1 MSFYKNI
8 FRKKISIAGRSKGAS
23 PSYLMPPDGTFSKI
37 GFQIYEALDLIC
49 EGPVGGLTDKKGRFL
64 EGDHSKKEFKSD
76 DNTVGSSTNG
86 IDKGIYFNDISLREE
101 TNQPTH
107 SKYDVEFRDGAEY
120 QKASSIVKTPSKLHK
135 VAAPI
140 KGKYELGVVLYTGSV
155 SSVSWVNTTNYG
167 SGGILGALL
176 IFLYRE
182 KDDTYKVTTSSP
194 HGITDDY
201 IGFALKISDSSNEN
215 LNGKLGVIKEIISD
229 TEINIFLPD
238 NANNYY
244 NATGGTY
251 EVLELGSENGAR
263 TGTGSRDIRREGTSP
278 RDFVEW
284 QRLGVREVLEKPYN
298 YINYDKN
305 VNKLTVGLQIDGLSD
320 TKSFSTAGENNAGKS
335 KMGTP
340 LPLTVTVQAFV
351 GKVDKD
357 GVETIQT
364 ASFTTRSGSGVT
376 WGNGDG
382 IISISGIIT
391 SPYSVSLE
399 NITLPVLSD
408 TDIYNFVRIKKVEYE
423 TYSNLIKRDIG
434 VATITEINDQTY
446 VYPNSC
452 YVATSIDSKYFPQV
466 PTRTFRVKGKKI
478 LIPSNYNPINAD
490 GSDRRF
496 SSDQCTRGNLIYDGP
511 WDGTFKFGW
520 SDNPAWIYYD
530 LLINTRYGIGSHL
543 RDVEI
548 VDKWT
553 LYEIGMYCDAVTMND
568 GSKTTN
574 DYGGAGYFIGL
585 DDGFGGLEP
594 RFSCNI
600 LIKDQAGAFEAL
612 QDLARSFRAM
622 TYFNN
627 SCVTVKVDR
636 PYFFED
642 FNNLTTTAPKENK
655 FPPHLIFN
663 NLNVKD
669 GMFSYADVDKST
681 KLSAV
686 EVSFLDKKN
695 NYKSATEY
703 VEDTEAIK
711 YVGLNFKQLDGIG
724 VTSRSQAH
732 RLAKYILFESQYTT
746 ETVSFGAGFEAL
758 LIEPGDIIMVEDEMR
773 NFTKNFGTI
782 LGASGETNY
791 YDPDGNGSFNTL
803 NSGKGPE
810 AIIVEPAI
818 GSDQLDYITGGNI
831 HIYNP
836 VGKSG
841 IEDFYRNPSANNELY
856 KEIRN
861 PQVISLQIKPGGSG
875 LSYDIV
881 DSGVAIYINGL
892 NNFLYGNTGS
902 QWFSEKDV
910 NIKHGSIYNIDASGR
925 SPNYYRVLNIQEDKE
940 KGFNVSATIHHTG
953 KFKFVE
959 ENIAF
964 DIEDDTFKPDLRLT
978 EVIKPNKPA
987 SVVTGAFSENADR
1000 SLSLPITIT
1009 DPASGVPEK
1018 YIVFLEEPN
1027 TNVIVSE
1034 IFKSAS
1040 STTVFT
1046 LSGTAKIDQIGD
1058 YQINVFSEN
1067 ITPAK
1072 SRSTDATSVSFTT
1085 QISDF
1090 GFTAQDNFVEYQNI
1104 SINTAYLS
1112 SYSNIDETGIAQN
1125 SFYENDPNINVVVN
1139 FEFEDIFGGSGASVI
1154 EAVNDQIINL
1164 KDASGNIIQN
1174 NFKTLSNQSSV
1185 TILNSELD
1193 NAFGYTGDGRYVM
1206 PPSLD
1211 FEVSSFELAGST
1223 STTQTFAFEQSFDNV
1238 PAIFMYEIVDG
1249 DYSDFSKP
1257 IGRVDSTSSGFSVT
1271 GVSDRVAKY
1280 AYIASKTGVFK
1291 FNGASKTI
1299 QIGNVNNNNTSD
1311 YQFVNFH
1318 EDFNTIPKVFIQL
1331 QKPDTT
1337 TETYFSDTCIT
1348 GVSTSGFFF
1357 KSFQSDLTVADGTG
1371 LYAYIALDEN
1381 IFNISSDSELPI
1393 LSLNYSA
1400 TGEQAF
1406 QFSSDPIL
1414 EPANGTNNAGLRF
1427 NHDQYAV
1434 MCQRSGDNSDF
1445 DDKFFVVH
1453 RTGNQN
1459 RAFQHML
1466 ETGLEPGLRSQLT
1479 GGSANHILITGDELE
1494 INTGNFTLAAW
1505 VRFDPNLNGKQ
1516 YLLESHQNG
1525 TGVAWFQSGDG
1536 KNYLNLNGIDYL
1548 AATGATTLN
1557 DDNLHFL
1564 QIVVDR
1570 ENGLTGYLDDATN
1583 FNVNTSITELRDESF
1598 ITGFNIAG
1606 VGTGLGI
1613 IEDSN
1618 VTGFNITGVGT
1629 GLGIIEDSNVTG
1641 FNITGVGTGVSGN
1654 ANTFDGDYTGSSTLF
1669 QNITTSGLR
1678 FKLDGVKWIL
1688 TDEDP
1693 GSSSFEKIAWEGGDN
1708 VDYPWNVTSWTG
1720 VDALGD
1726 SSAPSFSEL
1735 SPSGNTNTFD
1745 GDYTG
1750 SSPLFQNIITSGLRF
1765 RLDGAKWILTDEN
1778 PDSIS
1783 FGGVAWEG
1791 GDNTDYPW
1799 NVDSWTGVDA
1809 LGDSSAPS
1817 FSELSPFVSVS
1828 LDSQTGFKILGNS
1841 ELNGEA
1847 LTSGYINKYFSL
1859 VNGATVGNY
1868 FSDPNSFFTAFS
1880 GDVNTQFI
1888 FNITGF
1894 PLLVDA
1900 SEKTTASLVG
1910 SVERS
1915 EEIINRLSSS
1925 NFNFMQIGVTGTL

>member
-1 MSFYKNI
+1 MSFYKNR
-8 FRKKISIAGRSKGAS
+8 FRKKISIAGRSKGPS

-37 GFQIYEALDLIC
+37 GFQIYEAIDLIC
-49 EGPVGGLTDKKGRFL
+49 EGPVAGLTDQKGL
-64 EGDHSKKEFKSD
+64 LLQGDRAKKEFR
-76 DNTVGSSTNG
+76 STFNIIGASNG
-86 IDKGIYFNDISLREE
+86 IDKGIYFNEIPLKEINNE
-101 TNQPTH
+101 PTH
-107 SKYDVEFRDGAEY
+107 SKYDVEFKNGSEY
-120 QKASSIVKTPSKLHK
+120 QESSSIVKRPSKIIK
-135 VAAPI
+135 QSAPI
-140 KGKYELGVVLYTGSV
+140 KGPYEENRGPSRITKSGTFYTECVNANTQIKSVWSSTPFLIIENVVYPEGGGFAYHPVTRIANTIFRGTLDELGNLNPDGSSSCFIGNVADFKVLEASIGINSTE
-155 SSVSWVNTTNYG
+155 SSLLSIPLNTAADYNI
-167 SGGILGALL
+167 ILRAIVDSTL
-176 IFLYRE
+176 
-182 KDDTYKVTTSSP
+182 TYKKVGWVKVNENGVLTSS
-194 HGITDDY
+194 IDQ
-201 IGFALKISDSSNEN
+201 
-215 LNGKLGVIKEIISD
+215 VIPTNK
-229 TEINIFLPD
+229 T
-238 NANNYY
+238 
-244 NATGGTY
+244 
-251 EVLELGSENGAR
+251 GAR
-263 TGTGSRDIRREGTSP
+263 KGTGSNDIRDEGSP
-278 RDFVEW
+278 DRDFVNW
-284 QRLGVREVLEKPYN
+284 QNLGVREVLEKPYN
-298 YINYDKN
+298 YINYDRN
-305 VNKLTVGLQIDGLSD
+305 VNRLTIGLQVDALSD
-320 TKSFSTAGENNAGKS
+320 TKSYATASENEAGKS
-335 KMGTP
+335 RIGTP
-340 LPLTVTVQAFV
+340 LPLTVTLEVV
-351 GKVDKD
+351 KGYVDKD
-357 GVETIQT
+357 GQEITEL
-364 ASFTTRSGSGVT
+364 ASFTTRSGKGVT
-376 WGNGDG
+376 LGNGNG
-382 IISISGIIT
+382 RIAISGIVT
-391 SPYSVSLE
+391 APYSISLE
-399 NITLPVLSD
+399 NIILPVLSD
-408 TDIYNFVRIKKVEYE
+408 TDLYNFVRIRKIEYE
-423 TYSNLIKRDIG
+423 TYSNLVKRDIG
-434 VATITEINDQTY
+434 VATITEINDETY

-452 YVATSIDSKYFPQV
+452 YVASSIDSKYYPQV
-466 PTRTFRVKGKKI
+466 PTRTFRLKGKKI
-478 LIPSNYNPINAD
+478 LIPSNYNPINED

-496 SSDQCTRGNLIYDGP
+496 SSDKSTRGKLIYDGP

-543 RDVEI
+543 RDVEV

-594 RFSCNI
+594 RFSCNVI
-600 LIKDQAGAFEAL
+600 IKDQVGAFDAL

-627 SCVTVKVDR
+627 SSVSVKVDR
-636 PYFFED
+636 PYLFED

-669 GMFSYADVDKST
+669 GIFSYADVDKST

-686 EVSFLDKKN
+686 EVAYLDKRN

-703 VEDTEAIK
+703 VEDSEAIK
-711 YVGLNFKQLDGIG
+711 YVGLNFKQVNGYG
-724 VTSRSQAH
+724 VTSKSQAH
-732 RLAKYILFESQYTT
+732 RLAKYILFESQHTT
-746 ETVSFGAGFEAL
+746 ETISFGAGFEAL

-773 NFTKNFGTI
+773 NFTRNFGTI
-782 LGASGETNY
+782 LGTSGETNY
-791 YDPDGNGSFNTL
+791 YDPDGTGAIDTL
-803 NSGKGPE
+803 NFGTGPK

-818 GSDQLDYITGGNI
+818 GSDQLDYITGGDI

-841 IEDFYRNPSANNELY
+841 IEDFYKNPSADNELY
-856 KEIRN
+856 REIHN

-875 LSYDIV
+875 LSYDKL
-881 DSGVAIYINGL
+881 DNGVAIYINGL
-892 NNFLYGNTGS
+892 NNFIDGDAES

-910 NIKHGSIYNIDASGR
+910 DIKYGSIYNIDASGR

-964 DIEDDTFKPDLRLT
+964 DIEDDTFKPDLILT

-987 SVVTGAFSENADR
+987 SVVTGAFIIGTDK

-1018 YIVFLEEPN
+1018 YIVFLEEPS
-1027 TNVIVSE
+1027 TNVVVSE
-1034 IFKSAS
+1034 VFKSAS

-1046 LSGTAKIDQIGD
+1046 LSGAARIDQIGD
-1058 YQINVFSEN
+1058 YQINVFSETT
-1067 ITPAK
+1067 TPLK
-1072 SRSTDATSVSFTT
+1072 SRSTDAISISFTT

-1090 GFTAQDNFVEYQNI
+1090 GFTSQDAFVEYQNI
-1104 SINTAYLS
+1104 FINTDYQS

-1125 SFYENDPNINVVVN
+1125 SFFERDPKINTVVN
-1139 FEFEDIFGGSGASVI
+1139 FEFEDIFGVSGSRVI
-1154 EAVNDQIINL
+1154 EEVDNQIINL
-1164 KDASGNIIQN
+1164 KDAFGNIVQN
-1174 NFKTLSNQSSV
+1174 NFKTLSAETSV

-1193 NAFGYTGDGRYVM
+1193 NAFGYTGDGKYLM

-1223 STTQTFAFEQSFDNV
+1223 PTTQTFAFESSFDDV
-1238 PAIFMYEIVDG
+1238 PAIFMYQIVDG

-1257 IGRVDSTSSGFSVT
+1257 IGRVNSTSGDFSVI
-1271 GVSDRVAKY
+1271 SISNRPAKY
-1280 AYIASKTGVFK
+1280 AYIASKTGIFK
-1291 FNGASKTI
+1291 FDRPRKTM
-1299 QIGNVNNNNTSD
+1299 QIGNVSNNNTPD

-1318 EDFNTIPKVFIQL
+1318 EDFNVAPKVFIQL

-1337 TETYFSDTCIT
+1337 TESYFSETSIT

-1371 LYAYIALDEN
+1371 LYAYMALEEDV
-1381 IFNISSDSELPI
+1381 FNISSGSELSI

-1400 TGEQAF
+1400 TGEQGF

-1414 EPANGTNNAGLRF
+1414 EPANGTNNSGLRF

-1459 RAFQHML
+1459 RVFQHML

-1479 GGSANHILITGDELE
+1479 DGSTNHILITGDGLE

-1598 ITGFNIAG
+1598 ITGFNIS
-1606 VGTGLGI
+1606 
-1613 IEDSN
+1613 D
-1618 VTGFNITGVGT
+1618 
-1629 GLGIIEDSNVTG
+1629 
-1641 FNITGVGTGVSGN
+1641 VGTGVSDN
-1654 ANTFDGDYTGSSTLF
+1654 VNTFDGGYTGSSPLF
-1669 QNITTSGLR
+1669 QNINTSGLR
-1678 FKLDGVKWIL
+1678 FRLDGVKWIL

-1693 GSSSFEKIAWEGGDN
+1693 GS
-1708 VDYPWNVTSWTG
+1708 
-1720 VDALGD
+1720 
-1726 SSAPSFSEL
+1726 PSF
-1735 SPSGNTNTFD
+1735 D
-1745 GDYTG
+1745 K
-1750 SSPLFQNIITSGLRF
+1750 I
-1765 RLDGAKWILTDEN
+1765 
-1778 PDSIS
+1778 
-1783 FGGVAWEG
+1783 AWEG

-1817 FSELSPFVSVS
+1817 FSELSPFVGVS

-1859 VNGATVGNY
+1859 VSGATVGNY

-1894 PLLVDA
+1894 PLLIDA
-1900 SEKTTASLVG
+1900 SQNTTISLVG
-1910 SVERS
+1910 SIERS
-1915 EEIINRLSSS
+1915 EEIIDRLSSS

>member
-1 MSFYKNI
+1 MSFYKNR
-8 FRKKISIAGRSKGAS
+8 FRKKISIAGRSKGAK
-23 PSYLMPPDGTFSKI
+23 PSYLMPPNGAFSKI

-64 EGDHSKKEFKSD
+64 EGDYAKKEFKSD
-76 DNTVGSSTNG
+76 DNSVGSSTNG

-107 SKYDVEFRDGAEY
+107 SKYDVEFRDGAEF

-135 VAAPI
+135 ISTPI
-140 KGKYELGVVLYTGSV
+140 KGPYDM
-155 SSVSWVNTTNYG
+155 
-167 SGGILGALL
+167 SGG
-176 IFLYRE
+176 
-182 KDDTYKVTTSSP
+182 
-194 HGITDDY
+194 
-201 IGFALKISDSSNEN
+201 N
-215 LNGKLGVIKEIISD
+215 
-229 TEINIFLPD
+229 
-238 NANNYY
+238 
-244 NATGGTY
+244 
-251 EVLELGSENGAR
+251 ENGAR
-263 TGTGSRDIRREGTSP
+263 TGTGSRDVRREGTSA
-278 RDFVEW
+278 RDFVNW
-284 QRLGVREVLEKPYN
+284 QNLGVREVLEKPYN

-305 VNKLTVGLQIDGLSD
+305 VNKLTIGVQIDGLSD
-320 TKSFSTAGENNAGKS
+320 TKSISTASENDAGRS

-340 LPLTVTVQAFV
+340 LPLTVTIQVFV

-357 GVETIQT
+357 GIETIQT
-364 ASFTTRSGSGVT
+364 ALFTTRSGKGVT
-376 WGNGDG
+376 LGNGNG
-382 IISISGIIT
+382 IISISGII
-391 SPYSVSLE
+391 SAPYSISLE
-399 NITLPVLSD
+399 NITLPALSD
-408 TDIYNFVRIKKVEYE
+408 TDIYNFVRVKKAQYE

-466 PTRTFRVKGKKI
+466 PSRTFRLKGKKI
-478 LIPSNYNPINAD
+478 LIPSNYNPINSD

-496 SSDQCTRGNLIYDGP
+496 SYDTSTRQNLIYDGP

-548 VDKWT
+548 IDKWT

-600 LIKDQAGAFEAL
+600 IIKDQLGAFEAL

-642 FNNLTTTAPKENK
+642 FNNTTTTAPKENK

-695 NYKSATEY
+695 NYRSATEY

-711 YVGLNFKQLDGIG
+711 YVGLNFKQIDGIG

-746 ETVSFGAGFEAL
+746 ETVSFSAGFEGL

-782 LGASGETNY
+782 LGASGETTY
-791 YDPDGNGSFNTL
+791 YDPDGIGNLATL
-803 NSGKGPE
+803 TTGKGPE

-841 IEDFYRNPSANNELY
+841 IDNFYRNPSSNNELY
-856 KEIRN
+856 RDIHN

-875 LSYDIV
+875 SSYDIV

-892 NNFLYGNTGS
+892 NNFINGNAQS

-910 NIKHGSIYNIDASGR
+910 NIRHGSIYNIDASGR

-940 KGFNVSATIHHTG
+940 KGFNISATIHHTG

-964 DIEDDTFKPDLRLT
+964 DIEDDTFQPDLRLT
-978 EVIKPNKPA
+978 EVIRPVKPA
-987 SVVTGAFSENADR
+987 SVVIEEFISGNPDR

-1040 STTVFT
+1040 PTTVFT
-1046 LSGTAKIDQIGD
+1046 LSGSAKIDQIGD

-1090 GFTAQDNFVEYQNI
+1090 GFTAQYNFVEYQNI
-1104 SINTAYLS
+1104 FIDTKYQSLYDNIN
-1112 SYSNIDETGIAQN
+1112 ETGTAQN
-1125 SFYENDPNINVVVN
+1125 SFFENDPNINAVIN
-1139 FEFEDIFGGSGASVI
+1139 FEFEDIFGSSGASVTDS
-1154 EAVNDQIINL
+1154 VNNQVINL
-1164 KDASGNIIQN
+1164 KDSEGNIIQN
-1174 NFKTLSNQSSV
+1174 NFKILSNEDSV
-1185 TILNSELD
+1185 TILNSELN
-1193 NAFGYTGDGRYVM
+1193 NAFNYTGDGKYIM

-1211 FEVSSFELAGST
+1211 FEVSSFELAGSEP
-1223 STTQTFAFEQSFDNV
+1223 TTQIFDFQQSFDET
-1238 PAIFMYEIVDG
+1238 PAVFMYEVVDG

-1257 IGRVDSTSSGFSVT
+1257 IGRVSSTGESFSVT
-1271 GVSDRVAKY
+1271 GVSDTAAKY

-1299 QIGNVNNNNTSD
+1299 QIGNTNNDNTSN
-1311 YQFVNFH
+1311 YQFVTFH
-1318 EDFNTIPKVFIQL
+1318 ENFNVAPKVFIQL

-1337 TETYFSDTCIT
+1337 TETYFSETCVT

-1371 LYAYIALDEN
+1371 LYAYIALDQN
-1381 IFNISSDSELPI
+1381 IFNISSGSELPI

-1479 GGSANHILITGDELE
+1479 GGATNHILITGDGLQ
-1494 INTGNFTLAAW
+1494 IDTGNFTLAAW
-1505 VRFDPNLNGKQ
+1505 VKFNNNLNGKQ
-1516 YLLESHQNG
+1516 YLLESHKNG

-1536 KNYLNLNGIDYL
+1536 KNYLNLNGTDYL

-1583 FNVNTSITELRDESF
+1583 FNVNTSITGLRDESF
-1598 ITGFNIAG
+1598 IT
-1606 VGTGLGI
+1606 
-1613 IEDSN
+1613 E
-1618 VTGFNITGVGT
+1618 
-1629 GLGIIEDSNVTG
+1629 

-1654 ANTFDGDYTGSSTLF
+1654 ANTFDGEYTGSLSLF
-1669 QNITTSGLR
+1669 QNTTTSGLR

-1688 TDEDP
+1688 TDEDV
-1693 GSSSFEKIAWEGGDN
+1693 GSPSFGKIAWEGGN
-1708 VDYPWNVTSWTG
+1708 NINYPWNVTSWTG
-1720 VDALGD
+1720 VDALG
-1726 SSAPSFSEL
+1726 
-1735 SPSGNTNTFD
+1735 T
-1745 GDYTG
+1745 
-1750 SSPLFQNIITSGLRF
+1750 
-1765 RLDGAKWILTDEN
+1765 
-1778 PDSIS
+1778 
-1783 FGGVAWEG
+1783 
-1791 GDNTDYPW
+1791 
-1799 NVDSWTGVDA
+1799 
-1809 LGDSSAPS
+1809 SSAPS
-1817 FSELSPFVSVS
+1817 FSELSPFVGVS
-1828 LDSQTGFKILGNS
+1828 LNSQTGFKVLGNS

-1847 LTSGYINKYFSL
+1847 LTSGHINKYFSL
-1859 VNGATVGNY
+1859 ISGTTVGNY
-1868 FSDPNSFFTAFS
+1868 FSNPNSFFTSFTGNA
-1880 GDVNTQFI
+1880 NTEFI

-1894 PLLVDA
+1894 PSLIDA
-1900 SEKTTASLVG
+1900 SENTTISLLG
-1910 SVERS
+1910 NIERS
-1915 EEIINRLSSS
+1915 EEIINRSFSS

>member
-1 MSFYKNI
+1 MSFYKNR

-49 EGPVGGLTDKKGRFL
+49 EGPVAGLTDKKGL
-64 EGDHSKKEFKSD
+64 LLQGDYVKKEFKSD
-76 DNTVGSSTNG
+76 NNSVGSSVNG
-86 IDKGIYFNDISLREE
+86 IDKGVYFNDISLREE

-107 SKYDVEFRDGAEY
+107 SKYDVEFRDGSEF
-120 QKASSIVKTPSKLHK
+120 QKESSIVKTPNKLHK
-135 VAAPI
+135 ISAPI
-140 KGKYELGVVLYTGSV
+140 KGPY
-155 SSVSWVNTTNYG
+155 NMD
-167 SGGILGALL
+167 GA
-176 IFLYRE
+176 E
-182 KDDTYKVTTSSP
+182 D
-194 HGITDDY
+194 
-201 IGFALKISDSSNEN
+201 
-215 LNGKLGVIKEIISD
+215 
-229 TEINIFLPD
+229 
-238 NANNYY
+238 
-244 NATGGTY
+244 
-251 EVLELGSENGAR
+251 GAR
-263 TGTGSRDIRREGTSP
+263 TGTGSRDVRTEGTSA
-278 RDFVEW
+278 RDFVNW
-284 QRLGVREVLEKPYN
+284 QNLGVREVLEKPYN
-298 YINYDKN
+298 YINYDRN

-320 TKSFSTAGENNAGKS
+320 TKSKSTASENNAGKS

-340 LPLTVTVQAFV
+340 LPLSVTVQVVV

-357 GVETIQT
+357 GGETTQT
-364 ASFTTRSGSGVT
+364 ASFTTRSGKGVT
-376 WGNGDG
+376 LGDGNG

-391 SPYSVSLE
+391 APYAISLE

-408 TDIYNFVRIKKVEYE
+408 TDIYNFVRIRKLEYE
-423 TYSNLIKRDIG
+423 TYSNLVKRDIG

-466 PTRTFRVKGKKI
+466 PSRTFRLKGKKI

-496 SSDQCTRGNLIYDGP
+496 SSDQSTRGDLIYDGP

-594 RFSCNI
+594 RFSCNF
-600 LIKDQAGAFEAL
+600 LIKDQLGAFEAL

-627 SCVTVKVDR
+627 SCVSVKVDR

-695 NYKSATEY
+695 NYRSATEY

-711 YVGLNFKQLDGIG
+711 YVGLNFKQIDGIG

-746 ETVSFGAGFEAL
+746 ETVSFSAGFEGL

-791 YDPDGNGSFNTL
+791 YDPDGTGPINTL
-803 NSGKGPE
+803 NSGKGPK

-818 GSDQLDYITGGNI
+818 GSDQLDYITGGNM

-856 KEIRN
+856 KEIHN

-875 LSYDIV
+875 SSYDIV

-892 NNFLYGNTGS
+892 NNFLDGDTGS

-910 NIKHGSIYNIDASGR
+910 NIRHGSVYNIDASGR

-940 KGFNVSATIHHTG
+940 KGFNISATIHHTG

-978 EVIKPNKPA
+978 EIIRPLKPA
-987 SVVTGAFSENADR
+987 SVVTGEFSENADK
-1000 SLSLPITIT
+1000 SLNLPITIT

-1034 IFKSAS
+1034 VFKSAS
-1040 STTVFT
+1040 LTTVFT
-1046 LSGTAKIDQIGD
+1046 LSGAAKIDQIGD

-1067 ITPAK
+1067 ITPIK
-1072 SRSTDATSVSFTT
+1072 SRTTDATSVSFTT

-1090 GFTAQDNFVEYQNI
+1090 SFTAQDNFVEYQNI

-1154 EAVNDQIINL
+1154 ETVNNQIINL
-1164 KDASGNIIQN
+1164 KDAGGNLIQN

-1185 TILNSELD
+1185 TILNSELN
-1193 NAFGYTGDGRYVM
+1193 NAFGYSGDGRYVM

-1211 FEVSSFELAGST
+1211 FEVSSFELTGSE
-1223 STTQTFAFEQSFDNV
+1223 STTQTFSFEQGFDDV
-1238 PAIFMYEIVDG
+1238 PAIFIHQIVDG

-1257 IGRVDSTSSGFSVT
+1257 IGRVSSTSSSFSVT

-1299 QIGNVNNNNTSD
+1299 QIGNVSNNSTPD

-1318 EDFNTIPKVFIQL
+1318 EDFNAVPKVFIQL

-1337 TETYFSDTCIT
+1337 TETYFSETCIT

-1357 KSFQSDLTVADGTG
+1357 KSFQSDLTIADGTG

-1414 EPANGTNNAGLRF
+1414 EQANGTNNAGLRF

-1479 GGSANHILITGDELE
+1479 GGSTNHILITGDGLE

-1505 VRFDPNLNGKQ
+1505 IRFDPNLNGKQ

-1525 TGVAWFQSGDG
+1525 TGIAWFQSGDG
-1536 KNYLNLNGIDYL
+1536 KNYLNLNGTDYL

-1583 FNVNTSITELRDESF
+1583 FNVNTSITGLRDEAF
-1598 ITGFNIAG
+1598 ITGFNIS
-1606 VGTGLGI
+1606 
-1613 IEDSN
+1613 D
-1618 VTGFNITGVGT
+1618 
-1629 GLGIIEDSNVTG
+1629 
-1641 FNITGVGTGVSGN
+1641 VGTGVSGN
-1654 ANTFDGDYTGSSTLF
+1654 VNTFDGGYTGSSTLF
-1669 QNITTSGLR
+1669 QNINTSGLR
-1678 FKLDGVKWIL
+1678 FRLDGVKWIL
-1688 TDEDP
+1688 TDEDA
-1693 GSSSFEKIAWEGGDN
+1693 GS
-1708 VDYPWNVTSWTG
+1708 
-1720 VDALGD
+1720 
-1726 SSAPSFSEL
+1726 PSF
-1735 SPSGNTNTFD
+1735 D
-1745 GDYTG
+1745 K
-1750 SSPLFQNIITSGLRF
+1750 I
-1765 RLDGAKWILTDEN
+1765 
-1778 PDSIS
+1778 
-1783 FGGVAWEG
+1783 AWEG

-1799 NVDSWTGVDA
+1799 NVNSWTGVDA
-1809 LGDSSAPS
+1809 LGDSSEPS
-1817 FSELSPFVSVS
+1817 FSELSPFVGVS
-1828 LDSQTGFKILGNS
+1828 LNSQTGFKVLGNS

-1859 VNGATVGNY
+1859 VNGANAGNY
-1868 FSDPNSFFTAFS
+1868 FSDPNSFFTTFS

-1900 SEKTTASLVG
+1900 SENTTINLVG
-1910 SVERS
+1910 SIERS

>member
-1 MSFYKNI
+1 MSFYKNRL
-8 FRKKISIAGRSKGAS
+8 RKKISIAGRSKGAK

-49 EGPVGGLTDKKGRFL
+49 EGPVAGLTDKKGL
-64 EGDHSKKEFKSD
+64 LLQGDYAKKEFKQ
-76 DNTVGSSTNG
+76 DNNTIGSSTNG

-107 SKYDVEFRDGAEY
+107 SKYDVEFRDGSEF

-135 VAAPI
+135 ISTPI
-140 KGKYELGVVLYTGSV
+140 KGPYDMTRFGDIIGYDEFENPIYED
-155 SSVSWVNTTNYG
+155 
-167 SGGILGALL
+167 
-176 IFLYRE
+176 
-182 KDDTYKVTTSSP
+182 KD
-194 HGITDDY
+194 
-201 IGFALKISDSSNEN
+201 
-215 LNGKLGVIKEIISD
+215 
-229 TEINIFLPD
+229 
-238 NANNYY
+238 
-244 NATGGTY
+244 
-251 EVLELGSENGAR
+251 NGAR
-263 TGTGSRDIRREGTSP
+263 TGNGSRDVRFEGTEA
-278 RDFVEW
+278 RDFVNW
-284 QRLGVREVLEKPYN
+284 QNLGVREVLEKPFN
-298 YINYDKN
+298 HINYDKN
-305 VNKLTVGLQIDGLSD
+305 VNKLTIGLQIDGLSD
-320 TKSFSTAGENNAGKS
+320 TKSYAAASENDAGKS

-340 LPLTVTVQAFV
+340 LPLTVSVQVVV
-351 GKVDKD
+351 GKVNKN
-357 GVETIQT
+357 GVETTQT
-364 ASFTTRSGSGVT
+364 ASFTTRSGKGVT
-376 WGNGDG
+376 LGSGNGV
-382 IISISGIIT
+382 ISISGIIT
-391 SPYSVSLE
+391 APYSISLE
-399 NITLPVLSD
+399 NITLPALSD
-408 TDIYNFVRIKKVEYE
+408 TDIYNFVRVRKSEYE
-423 TYSNLIKRDIG
+423 TYSNLIKREIG

-452 YVATSIDSKYFPQV
+452 YVANSIDSKYFPQV
-466 PTRTFRVKGKKI
+466 PTRTFRLKGKKI
-478 LIPSNYNPINAD
+478 LIPSNYNPINVD

-496 SSDQCTRGNLIYDGP
+496 SSDGSTRGNQIYNGN

-553 LYEIGMYCDAVTMND
+553 LYEISMYCDAVTMND

-585 DDGFGGLEP
+585 DDGLGGLEP

-600 LIKDQAGAFEAL
+600 LIKDQLGAFEAL

-642 FNNLTTTAPKENK
+642 FNNTSTTAPKENK

-695 NYKSATEY
+695 NYRSATEY

-711 YVGLNFKQLDGIG
+711 YVGLNFKQIDGIG

-746 ETVSFGAGFEAL
+746 ETVSFNAGFEGL
-758 LIEPGDIIMVEDEMR
+758 LIEPGDVIMVEDEMR

-782 LGASGETNY
+782 LGASGQTTY
-791 YDPDGNGSFNTL
+791 YDPDGTSNIATLTNGQ
-803 NSGKGPE
+803 GPK

-841 IEDFYRNPSANNELY
+841 IDDFYRNPSSNNELY
-856 KEIRN
+856 REIHN

-875 LSYDIV
+875 SSYDVV

-892 NNFLYGNTGS
+892 NNFTDGNAQS

-910 NIKHGSIYNIDASGR
+910 NIRHGSIYNIDASGR

-940 KGFNVSATIHHTG
+940 KGFNISATIHHTG

-964 DIEDDTFKPDLRLT
+964 DTEDDTFQPDLRIT
-978 EVIKPNKPA
+978 DVIRPVKPA
-987 SVVTGAFSENADR
+987 SVVTGAKIQNADQ

-1009 DPASGVPEK
+1009 DPASGIPEK

-1027 TNVIVSE
+1027 TNVIISE
-1034 IFKSAS
+1034 VFKSAS

-1046 LSGTAKIDQIGD
+1046 LSGEAKIDQIGD
-1058 YQINVFSEN
+1058 YEINVFSEN
-1067 ITPAK
+1067 ITPIK
-1072 SRSTDATSVSFTT
+1072 SRSSDATSVPFTT
-1085 QISDF
+1085 QVSDF

-1104 SINTAYLS
+1104 FINTAYQS
-1112 SYSNIDETGIAQN
+1112 SYDNINETGTAQN
-1125 SFYENDPNINVVVN
+1125 SFFERDPNINTVVS
-1139 FEFEDIFGGSGASVI
+1139 FEFEDIFGNSGASVTDT
-1154 EAVNDQIINL
+1154 VNDQVINL
-1164 KDASGNIIQN
+1164 KDNAGNIIKN
-1174 NFKTLSNQSSV
+1174 NFKILSNENSV
-1185 TILNSELD
+1185 TISNSEL
-1193 NAFGYTGDGRYVM
+1193 NTAFNYTGDGKYIM

-1211 FEVSSFELAGST
+1211 FEVSSFELTGSE
-1223 STTQTFAFEQSFDNV
+1223 SATQTFAFGENFDET
-1238 PAIFMYEIVDG
+1238 PAIFMYQIVDG

-1257 IGRVDSTSSGFSVT
+1257 IGRINSTSSGFSVT
-1271 GVSDRVAKY
+1271 GISERNSKY
-1280 AYIASKTGVFK
+1280 AYVASKTGLFK

-1299 QIGNVNNNNTSD
+1299 QIGKVNNNNTSD
-1311 YQFVNFH
+1311 YQFVSFH
-1318 EDFNTIPKVFIQL
+1318 EDFNVAPRVFVQL
-1331 QKPDTT
+1331 QEPNTT

-1371 LYAYIALDEN
+1371 LYAYIALDQN
-1381 IFNISSDSELPI
+1381 IFNVSSVSDLPI
-1393 LSLNYSA
+1393 LSLNYCA
-1400 TGEQAF
+1400 TGEQSF
-1406 QFSSDPIL
+1406 QFSSDAIL
-1414 EPANGTNNAGLRF
+1414 EPANGTNNVGLRF
-1427 NHDQYAV
+1427 AHDQYAV

-1479 GGSANHILITGDELE
+1479 GGATNHILITGENLQID
-1494 INTGNFTLAAW
+1494 TGNFTLAAW
-1505 VRFDPNLNGKQ
+1505 FKFNSNLNGKQ
-1516 YLLESHQNG
+1516 YLLESQKNG
-1525 TGVAWFQSGDG
+1525 TGLAWFQSGDG
-1536 KNYLNLNGIDYL
+1536 KNYLNLNGTDYL

-1557 DDNLHFL
+1557 DGNLHFL

-1583 FNVNTSITELRDESF
+1583 FNVNTSITGLRDESF
-1598 ITGFNIAG
+1598 IT
-1606 VGTGLGI
+1606 
-1613 IEDSN
+1613 E
-1618 VTGFNITGVGT
+1618 
-1629 GLGIIEDSNVTG
+1629 

-1654 ANTFDGDYTGSSTLF
+1654 
-1669 QNITTSGLR
+1669 I
-1678 FKLDGVKWIL
+1678 
-1688 TDEDP
+1688 
-1693 GSSSFEKIAWEGGDN
+1693 
-1708 VDYPWNVTSWTG
+1708 
-1720 VDALGD
+1720 
-1726 SSAPSFSEL
+1726 
-1735 SPSGNTNTFD
+1735 NTFD

-1750 SSPLFQNIITSGLRF
+1750 SSPLFQNITTSGLRF
-1765 RLDGAKWILTDEN
+1765 KLDGTKWILTDE
-1778 PDSIS
+1778 DAGSVS
-1783 FGGVAWEG
+1783 FGKIAWEG
-1791 GDNTDYPW
+1791 GSNVDYPW
-1799 NVDSWTGVDA
+1799 NVISWTGVDA
-1809 LGDSSAPS
+1809 LGASSPPS
-1817 FSELSPFVSVS
+1817 FSGLTPFVGVN
-1828 LDSQTGFKILGNS
+1828 LNSQTGFKVLGNS

-1847 LTSGYINKYFSL
+1847 LTSGHLNKYFSL
-1859 VNGATVGNY
+1859 ISGATVGNY
-1868 FSDPNSFFTAFS
+1868 FSDPNSFFTGFT
-1880 GDVNTQFI
+1880 GDANTEFI

-1894 PLLVDA
+1894 PSLIDA
-1900 SEKTTASLVG
+1900 SENTTINLVG
-1910 SVERS
+1910 NIERS

>member
-1 MSFYKNI
+1 MSFYKNR
-8 FRKKISIAGRSKGAS
+8 FRKKISIAGRSKGAK
-23 PSYLMPPDGTFSKI
+23 PSYLMPPNGAFSKI

-49 EGPVGGLTDKKGRFL
+49 EGPVAGLTDKRGLRL
-64 EGDHSKKEFKSD
+64 QGDYAKKEFKQD
-76 DNTVGSSTNG
+76 DNKIGSSTNG
-86 IDKGIYFNDISLREE
+86 IDKGIYFNDVSLREE

-107 SKYDVEFRDGAEY
+107 SKYDVEFRDGSEF

-135 VAAPI
+135 ISTPI
-140 KGKYELGVVLYTGSV
+140 KGPYEMGIPLFEGSV
-155 SSVSWVNTTNYG
+155 ASVSWIDPNDYIETINQTSPGFARV
-167 SGGILGALL
+167 LLFFALL
-176 IFLYRE
+176 GNQNEKYR
-182 KDDTYKVTTSSP
+182 VITSSP
-194 HGITDDY
+194 HGMTDND
-201 IGFALKISDSSNEN
+201 IGYAFVVSDSNNAN
-215 LNGKLGVIKEIISD
+215 LNGTYAVIERSVSP
-229 TEINIFLPD
+229 TEIVVSLPKSND
-238 NANNYY
+238 NYY

-251 EVLELGSENGAR
+251 KVLELGSEDGAR
-263 TGTGSRDIRREGTSP
+263 KGTGSRDVRREGTSA
-278 RDFVEW
+278 RDFVNW
-284 QRLGVREVLEKPYN
+284 QNLGVREVLEKPYN
-298 YINYDKN
+298 YVNYDKN
-305 VNKLTVGLQIDGLSD
+305 VNKLTIGLQIDGLSD
-320 TKSFSTAGENNAGKS
+320 TKSKATASENDAGKS
-335 KMGTP
+335 RMGTP
-340 LPLTVTVQAFV
+340 LPLTVTIQVLV

-357 GVETIQT
+357 GIETIQT
-364 ASFTTRSGSGVT
+364 ASFTTRSGKGVT
-376 WGNGDG
+376 LGDGNG
-382 IISISGIIT
+382 IISISGII
-391 SPYSVSLE
+391 SAPYSISLE
-399 NITLPVLSD
+399 NITLPALSD
-408 TDIYNFVRIKKVEYE
+408 TDIYNFVRVKKSQYE

-466 PTRTFRVKGKKI
+466 PSRTFRLKGKKI
-478 LIPSNYNPINAD
+478 LIPSNYDPINAD
-490 GSDRRF
+490 GSDKRF
-496 SSDQCTRGNLIYDGP
+496 SSDGSTRGNLIYNGN

-600 LIKDQAGAFEAL
+600 IIKDQLGAFEAL

-642 FNNLTTTAPKENK
+642 FNNTATTAPKENK

-695 NYKSATEY
+695 NYRSATEY

-711 YVGLNFKQLDGIG
+711 YVGLNFKQIDGIG

-746 ETVSFGAGFEAL
+746 ETVSFSAGFEGL

-782 LGASGETNY
+782 LGASGETTY
-791 YDPDGNGSFNTL
+791 YDPDGVGNLATL
-803 NSGKGPE
+803 TTGKGPE

-841 IEDFYRNPSANNELY
+841 IDDFYKNPSSNNELY
-856 KEIRN
+856 REIHN

-875 LSYDIV
+875 SSYDVV

-892 NNFLYGNTGS
+892 NNFTNGNAQS

-910 NIKHGSIYNIDASGR
+910 NIRHGSIYNIDASGR
-925 SPNYYRVLNIQEDKE
+925 SPNYYRVLNVQEDKE
-940 KGFNVSATIHHTG
+940 KGFNISATIHHTG

-964 DIEDDTFKPDLRLT
+964 DIEDDTFQPDLRLT
-978 EVIKPNKPA
+978 EVIRPVKPA
-987 SVVTGAFSENADR
+987 SVVTGAKIENADN

-1009 DPASGVPEK
+1009 DPASGIPEK

-1027 TNVIVSE
+1027 TNVIISE
-1034 IFKSAS
+1034 VFKSPS
-1040 STTVFT
+1040 SQTVFT
-1046 LSGTAKIDQIGD
+1046 LSGTAKIDQVGD
-1058 YQINVFSEN
+1058 YEINVFSEN
-1067 ITPAK
+1067 ITPIK

-1085 QISDF
+1085 QVSDF

-1104 SINTAYLS
+1104 FINTAYQS
-1112 SYSNIDETGIAQN
+1112 SYDNTNETGTAQN
-1125 SFYENDPNINVVVN
+1125 SFFENDPNINAVIN
-1139 FEFEDIFGGSGASVI
+1139 FEFEDIFGNSGASVTDT
-1154 EAVNDQIINL
+1154 VNDQIINL
-1164 KDASGNIIQN
+1164 KDSEGNIIQN
-1174 NFKTLSNQSSV
+1174 NFKILSNQDSV
-1185 TILNSELD
+1185 TILNSELN
-1193 NAFGYTGDGRYVM
+1193 NAFNYTGDGKYVM
-1206 PPSLD
+1206 PPNLD
-1211 FEVSSFELAGST
+1211 FEVSSFELTGSEP
-1223 STTQTFAFEQSFDNV
+1223 TTQIFDFEQSFDET
-1238 PAIFMYEIVDG
+1238 PAIFMYEVVDG

-1257 IGRVDSTSSGFSVT
+1257 IGRVSSTSSSFSVT

-1299 QIGNVNNNNTSD
+1299 QIGNANNDNTSN
-1311 YQFVNFH
+1311 YQFVGFH
-1318 EDFNTIPKVFIQL
+1318 EDFNVAPKVFVQL
-1331 QKPDTT
+1331 QKPDTA
-1337 TETYFSDTCIT
+1337 TETYFSNTCIT

-1371 LYAYIALDEN
+1371 LYAYIALDQN
-1381 IFNISSDSELPI
+1381 IFNVSSSSNLPI
-1393 LSLNYSA
+1393 LSLNYCA
-1400 TGEQAF
+1400 TGEQSY
-1406 QFSSDPIL
+1406 QFSSDNIL
-1414 EPANGTNNAGLRF
+1414 EPANGSNNVGLRF
-1427 NHDQYAV
+1427 DHDQYAV
-1434 MCQRSGDNSDF
+1434 MCQRSGDNSYF
-1445 DDKFFVVH
+1445 NDKFFVVH
-1453 RTGNQN
+1453 RTGNEN
-1459 RAFQHML
+1459 KVFQHML

-1479 GGSANHILITGDELE
+1479 GGATNHILITGDGLQ
-1494 INTGNFTLAAW
+1494 IDTGNFTLAAW
-1505 VRFDPNLNGKQ
+1505 VKFNNNLNGKQ
-1516 YLLESHQNG
+1516 YLLESHKNG

-1536 KNYLNLNGIDYL
+1536 KNYLNLNGTDYL

-1583 FNVNTSITELRDESF
+1583 FNVNTSITGLRDESF
-1598 ITGFNIAG
+1598 IT
-1606 VGTGLGI
+1606 
-1613 IEDSN
+1613 E
-1618 VTGFNITGVGT
+1618 
-1629 GLGIIEDSNVTG
+1629 

-1654 ANTFDGDYTGSSTLF
+1654 ANTFDGEYTGSSSLF
-1669 QNITTSGLR
+1669 QNTTTSGLR

-1688 TDEDP
+1688 TDEDV
-1693 GSSSFEKIAWEGGDN
+1693 GSPSFGKIAWEGGN
-1708 VDYPWNVTSWTG
+1708 NINYPWNVTSWTG
-1720 VDALGD
+1720 VDALGT
-1726 SSAPSFSEL
+1726 SSAPSFS
-1735 SPSGNTNTFD
+1735 G
-1745 GDYTG
+1745 
-1750 SSPLFQNIITSGLRF
+1750 
-1765 RLDGAKWILTDEN
+1765 
-1778 PDSIS
+1778 
-1783 FGGVAWEG
+1783 
-1791 GDNTDYPW
+1791 
-1799 NVDSWTGVDA
+1799 
-1809 LGDSSAPS
+1809 
-1817 FSELSPFVSVS
+1817 LSPFVGVS
-1828 LDSQTGFKILGNS
+1828 LNSQTGFKVLGNS

-1847 LTSGYINKYFSL
+1847 LTSGHINKYFSL
-1859 VNGATVGNY
+1859 ISGTTVGNY
-1868 FSDPNSFFTAFS
+1868 FSNPNSFFTSFTGNA
-1880 GDVNTQFI
+1880 NTEFI

-1894 PLLVDA
+1894 PSLIDA
-1900 SEKTTASLVG
+1900 SENTTISLLG
-1910 SVERS
+1910 NIERS
-1915 EEIINRLSSS
+1915 EEIINRSFSS
-1925 NFNFMQIGVTGTL
+1925 NFDFMQIGVTGTL

>member
-1 MSFYKNI
+1 MSFYKNR

-23 PSYLMPPDGTFSKI
+23 PSYLMPPDGAFSKI

-64 EGDHSKKEFKSD
+64 EGDYAKKEFKN
-76 DNTVGSSTNG
+76 DNNSVGSSVNG

-135 VAAPI
+135 AAAPI
-140 KGKYELGVVLYTGSV
+140 KGPYELGVPLYEGSV
-155 SSVSWVNTTNYG
+155 ASVSWIHPDDD
-167 SGGILGALL
+167 ILKSDEELSEARRTLFGKRAIYNLL
-176 IFLYRE
+176 NKG
-182 KDDTYKVTTSSP
+182 KDKTSRYLVTTSSP
-194 HGITDDY
+194 YGMTGDDVGY
-201 IGFALKISDSSNEN
+201 AFIISDSDNED
-215 LNGKLGVIKEIISD
+215 LNGEYAAIERYVSPTEIIV
-229 TEINIFLPD
+229 ILPESKKTFYD
-238 NANNYY
+238 
-244 NATGGTY
+244 ATGGTY

-263 TGTGSRDIRREGTSP
+263 TGTGSRDVRREGTSA
-278 RDFVEW
+278 RDFVNW
-284 QRLGVREVLEKPYN
+284 QNFEVREVLEKPYN
-298 YINYDKN
+298 YINYDRN

-320 TKSFSTAGENNAGKS
+320 TKSFSTASENNAGKS

-340 LPLTVTVQAFV
+340 LPLSVTVEVVV

-357 GVETIQT
+357 GGETTQT
-364 ASFTTRSGSGVT
+364 ASFTTRSGKGVT
-376 WGNGDG
+376 LGDGNG

-391 SPYSVSLE
+391 APYAISLE

-408 TDIYNFVRIKKVEYE
+408 TDIYNFVRIRKLEYE
-423 TYSNLIKRDIG
+423 TYSNLVKRDIG

-452 YVATSIDSKYFPQV
+452 YVATSIDSKYFPKV
-466 PTRTFRVKGKKI
+466 PSRTFRLKGKKI

-496 SSDQCTRGNLIYDGP
+496 SSDQSTRGDLIYDGP

-568 GSKTTN
+568 GSKTAN

-594 RFSCNI
+594 RFSCNF
-600 LIKDQAGAFEAL
+600 LIKDQLGAFEAL

-627 SCVTVKVDR
+627 SCVSVKVDR

-695 NYKSATEY
+695 NYRSATEY

-711 YVGLNFKQLDGIG
+711 YVGLNFKQIDGIG

-746 ETVSFGAGFEAL
+746 ETVSFSAGFEGL

-791 YDPDGNGSFNTL
+791 YDPDGIGAINTL
-803 NSGKGPE
+803 NSGKGPK

-818 GSDQLDYITGGNI
+818 GSDQLDYITGGNM

-856 KEIRN
+856 KEIHN

-875 LSYDIV
+875 SSYDIV

-892 NNFLYGNTGS
+892 NNFLDGDTGS

-910 NIKHGSIYNIDASGR
+910 NIRHGSVYNIDASGR

-940 KGFNVSATIHHTG
+940 KGFNLSATIHHTG

-978 EVIKPNKPA
+978 EIIKPLKPA
-987 SVVTGAFSENADR
+987 SVVTGAFSGNADK

-1009 DPASGVPEK
+1009 DPAEGVPEK

-1034 IFKSAS
+1034 VFKSAS

-1046 LSGTAKIDQIGD
+1046 LSGAAKIDQIGD

-1067 ITPAK
+1067 ITPIK
-1072 SRSTDATSVSFTT
+1072 SRTTDATSVSFTT

-1090 GFTAQDNFVEYQNI
+1090 GFTAQHNFVEYQNI

-1112 SYSNIDETGIAQN
+1112 SYSNLDETGIAQN

-1154 EAVNDQIINL
+1154 EEVNDQIINL

-1185 TILNSELD
+1185 TILNSELN
-1193 NAFGYTGDGRYVM
+1193 NAFGYTGDARYVM

-1211 FEVSSFELAGST
+1211 FEVSSFELTGSE
-1223 STTQTFAFEQSFDNV
+1223 STTQTFSFEQDFYAV
-1238 PAIFMYEIVDG
+1238 PAIFIHQIVDG

-1257 IGRVDSTSSGFSVT
+1257 IGRVSSTSSSFSVT

-1291 FNGASKTI
+1291 FNRASKTI
-1299 QIGNVNNNNTSD
+1299 QIGNVSNNSTPD

-1318 EDFNTIPKVFIQL
+1318 EDFNAVPKVFIQL

-1337 TETYFSDTCIT
+1337 TETYFSETCIT

-1357 KSFQSDLTVADGTG
+1357 KSFQSDLTIADGTG

-1381 IFNISSDSELPI
+1381 IFNVSSDSELPI

-1400 TGEQAF
+1400 TGEQSF

-1414 EPANGTNNAGLRF
+1414 EQANGTNNAGLRF

-1479 GGSANHILITGDELE
+1479 GGSTNHILITGDGLE

-1516 YLLESHQNG
+1516 YLLESHKNG

-1536 KNYLNLNGIDYL
+1536 KNYLNLNGTDYL

-1583 FNVNTSITELRDESF
+1583 FNVNTSITGLRDESF
-1598 ITGFNIAG
+1598 ITGFNIS
-1606 VGTGLGI
+1606 
-1613 IEDSN
+1613 D
-1618 VTGFNITGVGT
+1618 
-1629 GLGIIEDSNVTG
+1629 
-1641 FNITGVGTGVSGN
+1641 VGTGVSGN
-1654 ANTFDGDYTGSSTLF
+1654 VNTFDGGYTGSSTLF
-1669 QNITTSGLR
+1669 QNINTSGLR
-1678 FKLDGVKWIL
+1678 FRLDGVKWIL
-1688 TDEDP
+1688 TDEDA
-1693 GSSSFEKIAWEGGDN
+1693 GS
-1708 VDYPWNVTSWTG
+1708 
-1720 VDALGD
+1720 
-1726 SSAPSFSEL
+1726 PSF
-1735 SPSGNTNTFD
+1735 D
-1745 GDYTG
+1745 K
-1750 SSPLFQNIITSGLRF
+1750 I
-1765 RLDGAKWILTDEN
+1765 
-1778 PDSIS
+1778 
-1783 FGGVAWEG
+1783 AWEG

-1799 NVDSWTGVDA
+1799 NVNSWTGVDA
-1809 LGDSSAPS
+1809 LGDSSEPS
-1817 FSELSPFVSVS
+1817 FSELSPFVGVS
-1828 LDSQTGFKILGNS
+1828 LNSQTGFKVLGNS

-1859 VNGATVGNY
+1859 VNGATAGNY
-1868 FSDPNSFFTAFS
+1868 FSDPNSFFTTFS

-1900 SEKTTASLVG
+1900 SENTTINLVG
-1910 SVERS
+1910 SIERS

>member
-1 MSFYKNI
+1 
-8 FRKKISIAGRSKGAS
+8 
-23 PSYLMPPDGTFSKI
+23 
-37 GFQIYEALDLIC
+37 
-49 EGPVGGLTDKKGRFL
+49 
-64 EGDHSKKEFKSD
+64 
-76 DNTVGSSTNG
+76 
-86 IDKGIYFNDISLREE
+86 
-101 TNQPTH
+101 
-107 SKYDVEFRDGAEY
+107 
-120 QKASSIVKTPSKLHK
+120 
-135 VAAPI
+135 
-140 KGKYELGVVLYTGSV
+140 
-155 SSVSWVNTTNYG
+155 
-167 SGGILGALL
+167 
-176 IFLYRE
+176 
-182 KDDTYKVTTSSP
+182 
-194 HGITDDY
+194 
-201 IGFALKISDSSNEN
+201 
-215 LNGKLGVIKEIISD
+215 
-229 TEINIFLPD
+229 
-238 NANNYY
+238 
-244 NATGGTY
+244 
-251 EVLELGSENGAR
+251 
-263 TGTGSRDIRREGTSP
+263 
-278 RDFVEW
+278 
-284 QRLGVREVLEKPYN
+284 
-298 YINYDKN
+298 
-305 VNKLTVGLQIDGLSD
+305 
-320 TKSFSTAGENNAGKS
+320 
-335 KMGTP
+335 MGTP
-340 LPLTVTVQAFV
+340 LPLSVTVEVVV

-357 GVETIQT
+357 GGETTQT
-364 ASFTTRSGSGVT
+364 ASFTIRSGKGVT
-376 WGNGDG
+376 LGDGNG

-391 SPYSVSLE
+391 APYAISLE

-408 TDIYNFVRIKKVEYE
+408 TDIYNFVRIRKLEYE
-423 TYSNLIKRDIG
+423 TYSNLVKRDIG

-466 PTRTFRVKGKKI
+466 PSRTFRLKGKKI

-496 SSDQCTRGNLIYDGP
+496 SSDQSTRGDLIYDGP

-594 RFSCNI
+594 RFSCNF
-600 LIKDQAGAFEAL
+600 LIKDQLGAFEAL

-627 SCVTVKVDR
+627 SCVSVKVDR

-695 NYKSATEY
+695 NYRSATEY

-711 YVGLNFKQLDGIG
+711 YVGLNFKQIDGIG

-746 ETVSFGAGFEAL
+746 ETVSFSAGFEGL

-791 YDPDGNGSFNTL
+791 YDPDGTGAINTL
-803 NSGKGPE
+803 NSGKGPK

-818 GSDQLDYITGGNI
+818 GSDQLDYITGGNM

-856 KEIRN
+856 KEIHN

-875 LSYDIV
+875 SSYDIV

-892 NNFLYGNTGS
+892 NNFLDGDTGS

-910 NIKHGSIYNIDASGR
+910 NIRHGSVYNIDASGR

-940 KGFNVSATIHHTG
+940 KGFNISATIHHTG

-964 DIEDDTFKPDLRLT
+964 DIEDDTFQPDLRLT
-978 EVIKPNKPA
+978 EVIRPVKPA
-987 SVVTGAFSENADR
+987 SVVTGTFSENADK
-1000 SLSLPITIT
+1000 SLNLPITIT

-1034 IFKSAS
+1034 VFKSAS

-1046 LSGTAKIDQIGD
+1046 LSGAAKIDQIGD

-1067 ITPAK
+1067 ITPIK
-1072 SRSTDATSVSFTT
+1072 SRTTDATSVSFTT

-1090 GFTAQDNFVEYQNI
+1090 GFSAQDNFVEYQNI

-1112 SYSNIDETGIAQN
+1112 SYSNSDETGTAQN
-1125 SFYENDPNINVVVN
+1125 SFFENNPDINAVVN

-1154 EAVNDQIINL
+1154 ETVNNQIINL
-1164 KDASGNIIQN
+1164 KDAGGNLIQN

-1185 TILNSELD
+1185 TILNSELS
-1193 NAFGYTGDGRYVM
+1193 NAFGYVGDGKYVM

-1211 FEVSSFELAGST
+1211 FEVSSFELTGSE
-1223 STTQTFAFEQSFDNV
+1223 STTQTFSFEQSFDNV
-1238 PAIFMYEIVDG
+1238 PAIFIHQIVDG

-1257 IGRVDSTSSGFSVT
+1257 IGRVSSTSSSFSVT

-1299 QIGNVNNNNTSD
+1299 QIGNVSNNSTPD

-1318 EDFNTIPKVFIQL
+1318 EDFNAVPKVFIQL

-1337 TETYFSDTCIT
+1337 TETYFSETCIT

-1357 KSFQSDLTVADGTG
+1357 KSFQSDLTIADGTG

-1381 IFNISSDSELPI
+1381 IFNVSSDSELPI

-1400 TGEQAF
+1400 TGEQSF

-1414 EPANGTNNAGLRF
+1414 EQANGTNNAGLRF

-1479 GGSANHILITGDELE
+1479 GGSTNHILITGDGLE

-1516 YLLESHQNG
+1516 YLLESHKNG

-1536 KNYLNLNGIDYL
+1536 KNYLNLNGTDYL

-1583 FNVNTSITELRDESF
+1583 FNVNTSITGLRDESF
-1598 ITGFNIAG
+1598 ITGFNIS
-1606 VGTGLGI
+1606 
-1613 IEDSN
+1613 D
-1618 VTGFNITGVGT
+1618 
-1629 GLGIIEDSNVTG
+1629 
-1641 FNITGVGTGVSGN
+1641 VGTGVSGN
-1654 ANTFDGDYTGSSTLF
+1654 VNTFDGGYTGSSTLF
-1669 QNITTSGLR
+1669 QNINTSGLR
-1678 FKLDGVKWIL
+1678 FRLDGVKWIL
-1688 TDEDP
+1688 TDEDA
-1693 GSSSFEKIAWEGGDN
+1693 GS
-1708 VDYPWNVTSWTG
+1708 
-1720 VDALGD
+1720 
-1726 SSAPSFSEL
+1726 PSF
-1735 SPSGNTNTFD
+1735 D
-1745 GDYTG
+1745 K
-1750 SSPLFQNIITSGLRF
+1750 I
-1765 RLDGAKWILTDEN
+1765 
-1778 PDSIS
+1778 
-1783 FGGVAWEG
+1783 AWEG

-1799 NVDSWTGVDA
+1799 NVNSWTGVDA
-1809 LGDSSAPS
+1809 LGDSSEPS
-1817 FSELSPFVSVS
+1817 FSELSPFVGVS
-1828 LDSQTGFKILGNS
+1828 LNSQTGFKVLGNS

-1859 VNGATVGNY
+1859 VNGANAGNY
-1868 FSDPNSFFTAFS
+1868 FSDPNSFFTTFS

-1900 SEKTTASLVG
+1900 SENTTINLVG
-1910 SVERS
+1910 SIERS

>member
-1 MSFYKNI
+1 MSFYKNR

-23 PSYLMPPDGTFSKI
+23 PSYLMPPDGSFSKI
-37 GFQIYEALDLIC
+37 GFQIYEALDLIS
-49 EGPVGGLTDKKGRFL
+49 EGPVAGLTDKKGIL
-64 EGDHSKKEFKSD
+64 LNEGEVKKEFKKD
-76 DNTVGSSTNG
+76 NNTVGSSTNG
-86 IDKGIYFNDISLREE
+86 IDKGIYFNDIPLREV
-101 TNQPTH
+101 NDQPTH
-107 SKYDVEFRDGAEY
+107 SKYDVEFRKGDEF
-120 QKASSIVKTPSKLHK
+120 QKASSIIKTPSKLHK
-135 VAAPI
+135 ISTPI
-140 KGKYELGVVLYTGSV
+140 KGPYDMSRGNITGYDNQGDPIYEEKY
-155 SSVSWVNTTNYG
+155 
-167 SGGILGALL
+167 
-176 IFLYRE
+176 
-182 KDDTYKVTTSSP
+182 D
-194 HGITDDY
+194 
-201 IGFALKISDSSNEN
+201 
-215 LNGKLGVIKEIISD
+215 
-229 TEINIFLPD
+229 
-238 NANNYY
+238 
-244 NATGGTY
+244 
-251 EVLELGSENGAR
+251 GAR
-263 TGTGSRDIRREGTSP
+263 KGNGSRDVRFEGTSA

-284 QRLGVREVLEKPYN
+284 QNLGVREVLEKPYN
-298 YINYDKN
+298 YINYDRN

-320 TKSFSTAGENNAGKS
+320 TKSFSSKSENNAGRS
-335 KMGTP
+335 RMGTP
-340 LPLTVTVQAFV
+340 LPLTVTVEVRV

-357 GVETIQT
+357 GVETSQT
-364 ASFTTRSGSGVT
+364 ASFTTRSGKGVT
-376 WGNGDG
+376 LGDGNG
-382 IISISGIIT
+382 IMAITGIIT
-391 SPYSVSLE
+391 APYSISLE
-399 NITLPVLSD
+399 NISLPVLSD
-408 TDIYNFVRIKKVEYE
+408 TDIYNFIRIRKIEYE
-423 TYSNLIKRDIG
+423 TYSNLIKRNIG
-434 VATITEINDQTY
+434 VATITEVNDQTY

-466 PTRTFRVKGKKI
+466 PSRTFRVKGKKI
-478 LIPSNYNPINAD
+478 LIPSNYNPINAN

-496 SSDQCTRGNLIYDGP
+496 SSDTSTRGNQIYTGN

-530 LLINTRYGIGSHL
+530 LLINTRYGIGSYL
-543 RDVEI
+543 RDIEI
-548 VDKWT
+548 IDKWT

-600 LIKDQAGAFEAL
+600 LIKDQLGAFEAL

-642 FNNLTTTAPKENK
+642 FNNASTTAPKELK

-695 NYKSATEY
+695 NYRSATEY

-711 YVGLNFKQLDGIG
+711 YVGLNFKQVDGIG
-724 VTSRSQAH
+724 ITSRSQAH

-746 ETVSFGAGFEAL
+746 ETISFNAGFEGL

-782 LGASGETNY
+782 LGASGEANY
-791 YDPDGNGSFNTL
+791 YDPDGTGAINTL

-836 VGKSG
+836 IGKSG
-841 IEDFYRNPSANNELY
+841 VEDFYRNPPANNELY
-856 KEIRN
+856 KEIHN
-861 PQVISLQIKPGGSG
+861 PQVISLQIKTGGSG

-892 NNFLYGNTGS
+892 NNFVDGNTGS

-910 NIKHGSIYNIDASGR
+910 NIRHGSVYNIDASGR

-940 KGFNVSATIHHTG
+940 KGFNISATIHHTG

-964 DIEDDTFKPDLRLT
+964 DIEDDTFQPDLRLT
-978 EVIKPNKPA
+978 EVTRPVKPA
-987 SVVTGAFSENADR
+987 SVVTGAKSQNADG
-1000 SLSLPITIT
+1000 SLNLPITIT

-1027 TNVIVSE
+1027 TNVIISE
-1034 IFKSAS
+1034 VFKSAS

-1046 LSGTAKIDQIGD
+1046 LSGAAKIDQIGD
-1058 YQINVFSEN
+1058 YEINVFSEN
-1067 ITPAK
+1067 ITPIK
-1072 SRSTDATSVSFTT
+1072 SRSTDATSTSFTT

-1104 SINTAYLS
+1104 FINTAYES
-1112 SYSNIDETGIAQN
+1112 SYSNIDETGTAQN
-1125 SFYENDPNINVVVN
+1125 SFFENDPTINTVIN
-1139 FEFEDIFGGSGASVI
+1139 FEFEDIFGNSGASVTDT
-1154 EAVNDQIINL
+1154 VNNQVINL
-1164 KDASGNIIQN
+1164 KDAGGNIIQN
-1174 NFKTLSNQSSV
+1174 NFKTLSNENSV
-1185 TILNSELD
+1185 TILNSEL
-1193 NAFGYTGDGRYVM
+1193 NTAFNYTGEGKYVM
-1206 PPSLD
+1206 PPNLD
-1211 FEVSSFELAGST
+1211 FEVSSFELTGSE
-1223 STTQTFAFEQSFDNV
+1223 SATQTFAFEQNFDDV
-1238 PAIFMYEIVDG
+1238 PAIFMYQIVDG
-1249 DYSDFSKP
+1249 GYSDFSKP
-1257 IGRVDSTSSGFSVT
+1257 IGRVNSTSSGFSVT
-1271 GVSDRVAKY
+1271 GVSERNSKH
-1280 AYIASKTGVFK
+1280 AYIASKTGLFK

-1299 QIGNVNNNNTSD
+1299 QVGKVNNNNTSN
-1311 YQFVNFH
+1311 YQFVSFH
-1318 EDFNTIPKVFIQL
+1318 EDFNVAPRVFVQL
-1331 QKPDTT
+1331 QKPDTI

-1357 KSFQSDLTVADGTG
+1357 KSFQSDLTIADGTG
-1371 LYAYIALDEN
+1371 LYAYIALDQN
-1381 IFNISSDSELPI
+1381 IFNVSSDSDLPI
-1393 LSLNYSA
+1393 LSLNYCA
-1400 TGEQAF
+1400 TGEQSF
-1406 QFSSDPIL
+1406 QFSSDTIL

-1427 NHDQYAV
+1427 DHDQYAI
-1434 MCQRSGDNSDF
+1434 MCQRSGDNSNF

-1479 GGSANHILITGDELE
+1479 GGATNHILVTGENLQID
-1494 INTGNFTLAAW
+1494 TGNFTLATW
-1505 VRFDPNLNGKQ
+1505 VKFNSNLNGKQ
-1516 YLLESHQNG
+1516 YLLESHKNG

-1536 KNYLNLNGIDYL
+1536 KNYLNLNGTDYL

-1557 DDNLHFL
+1557 DGNLHFL

-1583 FNVNTSITELRDESF
+1583 FNINASITGLRDESF
-1598 ITGFNIAG
+1598 IT
-1606 VGTGLGI
+1606 
-1613 IEDSN
+1613 E
-1618 VTGFNITGVGT
+1618 
-1629 GLGIIEDSNVTG
+1629 

-1654 ANTFDGDYTGSSTLF
+1654 
-1669 QNITTSGLR
+1669 
-1678 FKLDGVKWIL
+1678 V
-1688 TDEDP
+1688 
-1693 GSSSFEKIAWEGGDN
+1693 
-1708 VDYPWNVTSWTG
+1708 
-1720 VDALGD
+1720 
-1726 SSAPSFSEL
+1726 
-1735 SPSGNTNTFD
+1735 NTFD

-1750 SSPLFQNIITSGLRF
+1750 SSPLFQNITTSGLRF
-1765 RLDGAKWILTDEN
+1765 KLDGTKWILTDEDTGS
-1778 PDSIS
+1778 PS
-1783 FGGVAWEG
+1783 FGKIAWEG
-1791 GDNTDYPW
+1791 GNNVDYPW
-1799 NVDSWTGVDA
+1799 NVISWTGVDA
-1809 LGDSSAPS
+1809 LGTSSAPS
-1817 FSELSPFVSVS
+1817 FSGLSPFVGAN
-1828 LDSQTGFKILGNS
+1828 LNSQTGFKVLGNS

-1847 LTSGYINKYFSL
+1847 LTSGHINKYFSL
-1859 VNGATVGNY
+1859 ISGATVGNY
-1868 FSDPNSFFTAFS
+1868 FSDPNSFFTGFT
-1880 GDVNTQFI
+1880 GDSNTEFI

-1894 PLLVDA
+1894 PSLIDA
-1900 SEKTTASLVG
+1900 SQNTTISLVG
-1910 SVERS
+1910 NIERS
-1915 EEIINRLSSS
+1915 EEIINRLSTS

>member
-64 EGDHSKKEFKSD
+64 EGDYAKKEFRSD

-135 VAAPI
+135 VATPI

-155 SSVSWVNTTNYG
+155 SSVSWVNPL
-167 SGGILGALL
+167 SIKFLLGGILGALVY
-176 IFLYRE
+176 FLSRE
-182 KDDTYKVTTSSP
+182 KDDTYKVNTSSP
-194 HGITDDY
+194 HGITDDF
-201 IGFALKISDSSNEN
+201 IGFALKISNSSNQN
-215 LNGKLGVIKEIISD
+215 LNGIIGIIKEIISD
-229 TEINIFLPD
+229 TEIHVFLPD
-238 NANNYY
+238 RDNNYY

-263 TGTGSRDIRREGTSP
+263 TGTGSRDIRREGTGP
-278 RDFVEW
+278 RDFVAW
-284 QRLGVREVLEKPYN
+284 QNFGVREVLEKPYN
-298 YINYDKN
+298 YINYDRN

-320 TKSFSTAGENNAGKS
+320 TKSYSTAGENNAGQS

-340 LPLTVTVQAFV
+340 LPLTVTVQVFV
-351 GKVDKD
+351 GKIDKD

-364 ASFTTRSGSGVT
+364 ASFTTRSGKGVT
-376 WGNGDG
+376 LGNGDG
-382 IISISGIIT
+382 VISISGIIT
-391 SPYSVSLE
+391 APYSISLE

-408 TDIYNFVRIKKVEYE
+408 TDIYNFVRIKKVQYE
-423 TYSNLIKRDIG
+423 TYSNLVKRDIG

-466 PTRTFRVKGKKI
+466 PSRTFRLKGKKI

-496 SSDQCTRGNLIYDGP
+496 SSDQSTRGNLIYDGP

-574 DYGGAGYFIGL
+574 DYRGAGRFIGL

-594 RFSCNI
+594 RFSCNV
-600 LIKDQAGAFEAL
+600 LIKDQLGAFEAL

-627 SCVTVKVDR
+627 SCVSVKVDR

-695 NYKSATEY
+695 NYRSATEY

-791 YDPDGNGSFNTL
+791 YDPDGTGAINTL

-856 KEIRN
+856 KEIHN

-892 NNFLYGNTGS
+892 NNFLDGNTGS

-987 SVVTGAFSENADR
+987 SVVTGAFSGNADQ

-1154 EAVNDQIINL
+1154 ETVNDQIINL
-1164 KDASGNIIQN
+1164 KDALGNIIQN
-1174 NFKTLSNQSSV
+1174 NFKTLSNQTSV

-1193 NAFGYTGDGRYVM
+1193 NAFNYTGDGKYVM

-1479 GGSANHILITGDELE
+1479 GGSTNHILITGDGLE

-1583 FNVNTSITELRDESF
+1583 FNVNTSITGLRDESF
-1598 ITGFNIAG
+1598 ITGFNIS
-1606 VGTGLGI
+1606 
-1613 IEDSN
+1613 D
-1618 VTGFNITGVGT
+1618 
-1629 GLGIIEDSNVTG
+1629 
-1641 FNITGVGTGVSGN
+1641 VGTGVSGN
-1654 ANTFDGDYTGSSTLF
+1654 VNTFDGGYTGSSPLF
-1669 QNITTSGLR
+1669 QNINTSGLR
-1678 FKLDGVKWIL
+1678 FRLDGVKWIL
-1688 TDEDP
+1688 TDEDT
-1693 GSSSFEKIAWEGGDN
+1693 GSASFDKIAWEGGDN
-1708 VDYPWNVTSWTG
+1708 
-1720 VDALGD
+1720 
-1726 SSAPSFSEL
+1726 
-1735 SPSGNTNTFD
+1735 
-1745 GDYTG
+1745 
-1750 SSPLFQNIITSGLRF
+1750 I
-1765 RLDGAKWILTDEN
+1765 
-1778 PDSIS
+1778 
-1783 FGGVAWEG
+1783 
-1791 GDNTDYPW
+1791 DYPW

-1817 FSELSPFVSVS
+1817 FSELSPFVGVS

-1859 VNGATVGNY
+1859 VSGATVGNY

-1900 SEKTTASLVG
+1900 SENTTINLVG
-1910 SVERS
+1910 SIERS